1 MARVL
6 IIDDNETMREGLGA
20 TVRRMGHEAVLAP
33 SGDEGLR
40 QFAAA
45 RGAVD
50 FVITD
55 LKMDGRGGLEVVK
68 AVTERDP
75 DCPVMIVTAFGTVET
90 AVEAM
95 RLGAFDFLQKPF
107 APEVVRLKV
116 ARALELRAERRARE
130 RAEAETAAL
139 RDDAARAYCFSE
151 IVGDTPSM
159 RAVFALIEKV
169 APTEASV
176 YIHGES
182 GTGKELVARA
192 IHARSKRASGP
203 FVKVN
208 CGALAETLLESELFG
223 HERGA
228 FTGAVKRKLG
238 RFELADKGTLF
249 LDEIGDVSPG
259 LQLKLL
265 RVLQERE
272 FERVGGEETIKVDVR
287 VISATH
293 RDIAAEVSAGR
304 FREDLFYRLHVVPC
318 EVPPLRERKEDIP
331 RLVAHFVAKL
341 APRTNPAIDP
351 ARGVTDAALARLG
364 LYNWPGNVRE
374 LENVIEQALVF
385 AEGSAIDVG
394 ALPASVRGDI
404 PENALALPGGEMSLP
419 DVLEHLERQLIQR
432 AYDRSGGVKTETAR
446 LLGIKT
452 SALYYKLE
460 KYGIGTIESRSEK
473 SSPAL
478 PPGRRAAARR
488 RAAGRRRR
496 WSRTHGLT
504 PAPRRA
510 CGLPLP
516 WRWRPSSS
524 AARPPK
530 ERAGTPAPSRRGR
543 PAITGVGSPDAG
555 RLQASA
561 STRAP

>member
-20 TVRRMGHEAVLAP
+20 TVRRMGHEAMLAP

-45 RGAVD
+45 HGAVD

-130 RAEAETAAL
+130 RAEAENAAL
-139 RDDAARAYCFSE
+139 RDDAARAYGFSE
-151 IVGDTPSM
+151 IVGDTPAM

-192 IHARSKRASGP
+192 IHARSKRAGGP

-394 ALPASVRGDI
+394 ALPASVRGGI

-419 DVLEHLERQLIQR
+419 DVLEDLERQLIQR

-460 KYGIGTIESRSEK
+460 KYGIGTIESRGDK
-473 SSPAL
+473 
-478 PPGRRAAARR
+478 GAAA
-488 RAAGRRRR
+488 
-496 WSRTHGLT
+496 
-504 PAPRRA
+504 
-510 CGLPLP
+510 
-516 WRWRPSSS
+516 S
-524 AARPPK
+524 AAQGELEEALLEDGP
-530 ERAGTPAPSRRGR
+530 
-543 PAITGVGSPDAG
+543 
-555 RLQASA
+555 QASGGGGHG
-561 STRAP
+561 RAR